1 MLLNGRGERF
11 LSAIHQSSGAR
22 RWVAVAAA
30 YLLVLQAVF
39 AGLASGAQAG
49 GFTLDR
55 SLAMTLCAPGEM
67 PPLSGT
73 DKGTPNHDRM
83 SCCVLGCALSGGA
96 LPAPAASFLPV
107 VHRPVDLIA
116 FALRLDKPQGSLAG
130 HSPANP
136 RAPPALV

>member
-1 MLLNGRGERF
+1 M
-11 LSAIHQSSGAR
+11 SAIRQTAAR
-22 RWVAVAAA
+22 RWVALAAA

-49 GFTLDR
+49 GVTLDR

-67 PPLSGT
+67 PVTSGG
-73 DKGTPNHDRM
+73 DQGTPHHDRM
-83 SCCVLGCALSGGA
+83 NCCVLGCALSGGG

-107 VHRPVDLIA
+107 VHRPADLIA
-116 FALRLDKPQGSLAG
+116 FARHLDAPQGFIAG
-130 HSPANP
+130 RSPANP

>member
-1 MLLNGRGERF
+1 MP
-11 LSAIHQSSGAR
+11 AIHQTAAR
-22 RWVAVAAA
+22 RWVAIAAA

-49 GFTLDR
+49 GVALDR

-67 PPLSGT
+67 PVASGG
-73 DKGTPNHDRM
+73 DQGASHHDR
-83 SCCVLGCALSGGA
+83 SDCCVLGCALSGGG

-107 VHRPVDLIA
+107 VHRPADLIA
-116 FALRLDKPQGSLAG
+116 FARHLDAPHGFIAG
-130 HSPANP
+130 RSPANP